1 MSKTVIYK
9 KESLNEA
16 AAVLASG
23 GIVAFPT
30 ETVYGLGAVATDS
43 KAVAKVFEAKQRPSF
58 DPLIVHVSGRDQ
70 VLPLVTEIPEKA
82 EMLMEKFWPGPLT
95 IIMPKSEIVPDIVT
109 SGLNTVAVRYPA
121 HPIAQELITLTGK
134 PVAAPSANLFSRT
147 SPTSAAAVLDML
159 EGIID
164 GVVDE
169 GECSVGIE
177 STVISFCEPEPTLL
191 RPGGITHAQ
200 LEEVIGEVTVL
211 AGNVKKSS
219 APGRSM
225 RHYAPPCPMYL
236 NLPESEMDKNGAA
249 QLCFSDEDILPGFD
263 HRIVLSPKGDTLE
276 AAQHL
281 YSALRT
287 LGAIGLTAI
296 YANTAPETGVG
307 VAVNDR
313 LRRASI
319 NGFDKSE
326 EASEN

>member
-9 KESLNEA
+9 KESLSEA
-16 AAVLASG
+16 ASVLSSG
-23 GIVAFPT
+23 GTVAFPT
-30 ETVYGLGAVATDS
+30 ETVYGLGAVATDPI
-43 KAVAKVFEAKQRPSF
+43 AVAKVFDAKQRPSF
-58 DPLIVHVSGRDQ
+58 DPLIVHVSDREQ
-70 VLPLVTEIPEKA
+70 VIPLVKEIPEKA
-82 EMLMEKFWPGPLT
+82 ELLMEKFWPGPLT

-109 SGLNTVAVRYPA
+109 SGLDTVAVRFPA
-121 HPIAQELITLTGK
+121 HPIAQELIRLTGK

-159 EGIID
+159 EGVID

-177 STVISFCEPEPTLL
+177 STVISFCESKPTLL
-191 RPGGITHAQ
+191 RPGGITHDQ
-200 LEEVIGEVTVL
+200 LEEVIGSVDVL

-219 APGRSM
+219 APGRSL

-236 NLPESEMDKNGAA
+236 DLPEKEMEKDGAG
-249 QLCFSDEDILPGFD
+249 QLCFSAEEKIEGFE
-263 HRIVLSPKGDTLE
+263 HCIVLSPDGDLLE

-287 LGAIGLTAI
+287 LGALGLTNI
-296 YANTAPETGVG
+296 YAGTVPENGVG

-319 NGFDKSE
+319 NGFDPLKR
-326 EASEN
+326 